1 MSKYRE
7 YDIPANQ
14 KLPSWSIDF
23 TGNEVSQS
31 VAATKNALITA
42 DLRKNN
48 YVITADS
55 DEKEMQPYLVVRK
68 VVWNPDLHDYDVT
81 YSSDELDSAYEAFN
95 PKGKV
100 VGNPSYTDAI
110 LSIENINED
119 NPKDDN
125 IYVCIPHRDAEGN
138 IYNSYVKYGENTFK
152 FKKLGDE
159 QIDPD
164 SKLSKTIYAARHYLE
179 YCPEVANDNETF
191 KVLVIKPS
199 NDKESAL
206 DQPQQLIYDKL
217 SLEFFAQ
224 SSDNK
229 NMLLVT
235 DATGKVIYSKL
246 SADFFPDNGLHGI
259 TIKSP
264 YLSIIENE
272 EP

>member
-7 YDIPANQ
+7 YNIPDNQ

-31 VAATKNALITA
+31 VAATKNALIPA

-48 YVITADS
+48 YLIKADN

-68 VVWNPDLHDYDVT
+68 VVWNPDLHDYEVT
-81 YSSDELDSAYEAFN
+81 YSRDELDPTYAAIDPVGMY
-95 PKGKV
+95 
-100 VGNPSYTDAI
+100 VGNPSYTDTI
-110 LSIENINED
+110 LSIENINEASPEE
-119 NPKDDN
+119 NN
-125 IYVCIPHRDAEGN
+125 IYVCIPHRDDEGN
-138 IYNSYVKYGENTFK
+138 KYNSYVKYGENRFQ

-179 YCPEVANDNETF
+179 YCPEDADDSDTF

-199 NDKESAL
+199 EDRENPLEE
-206 DQPQQLIYDKL
+206 PQQLIYDKL

-229 NMLLVT
+229 SMLLVT

-246 SADFFPDNGLHGI
+246 SADFFPDDGLHGV

-272 EP
+272 NP